1 MATQV
6 QNNIMTSQFLKSIFC
21 SIEPPIFF
29 KDKSFF
35 CFLKVLFL
43 LSLSF
48 GANFWPWW
56 RQRWQRLKWRRRRQ
70 RWRRQQ
76 WRRRRQQQEKF
87 RQQNDNQFSTQMA
100 FFMRGTNSQDM
111 PSKQGIAV
119 GWLSSTN
126 SYFVFLDEHGRNYQ
140 LLFKFH
146 LNLACF
152 DSQCKT
158 LSIIS

>member
-1 MATQV
+1 M
-6 QNNIMTSQFLKSIFC
+6 
-21 SIEPPIFF
+21 
-29 KDKSFF
+29 
-35 CFLKVLFL
+35 
-43 LSLSF
+43 SLSF

-152 DSQCKT
+152 DSQCKKALNYLIGT
-158 LSIIS
+158 RLSRLQAVQITMCLLCRPRIIKYPSVDLSFPRLR